1 MGIMFLSV
9 FTVFLP
15 VETCDAAGDTLHVG
29 SGQTYSTIQAAIN
42 GANESDTVYVHSG
55 TYNENIVINKTITL
69 TGEGS
74 EITSI
79 QGSGDYSITVTASN
93 VVISGFTIK
102 SDGGSFACVYLN
114 SVTNCE
120 ISNNIIKNGGNCV
133 HLVGSNSNIIKDN
146 TIEDNNVGV
155 YLSNSDSNT
164 IRDNY
169 IQNNNAYGVSLS
181 SSSNDN
187 DIYLNHLSDNMLS
200 NARDLSSNSW
210 DYNNQGNYWDD
221 YNDYDDNDDDIG
233 DSPYVIDGNSQD
245 DYPLGIFLNQ
255 EPVASIISI
264 TPNPS
269 TEGQTVSFN
278 GHGTDDGSIINWE
291 WRSNLDGKFASQE
304 DPSYSGLSVGIHTIS
319 FRVQDDASSWSAFA
333 YADSTLVIEAQ
344 SNQNQKPTATIV
356 TISPTAATYGE
367 SIYFHGLGQ
376 DTDGTVE
383 TFSWRSSKDGVI
395 SSESTFSKS
404 DLSVGTH
411 TIYFKVQDNDG
422 EWSSEQSASIE
433 IIEDSSPGNQPPV
446 ADAGGPY
453 TGYTNVSIT
462 FDASGSY
469 DSDID
474 DSISS
479 YEWTFGDGCNGN
491 GESHGHTYTSEG
503 NFIVTLTVTDSH
515 GSQTS
520 ETTYAYITVATGG
533 GNGNDGN
540 TSSSDEENGKNDED
554 EEGLPWF
561 IIIIAVMVGMVLLI
575 VILFKAWYL

>member
-29 SGQTYSTIQAAIN
+29 SGQIYSTIQAAIN
-42 GANESDTVYVHSG
+42 DANESDTVYVHSD
-55 TYNENIVINKTITL
+55 TYNENIVINKTITI

-74 EITSI
+74 GSTSI
-79 QGSGDYSITVTASN
+79 QGGGDHSITVTASN
-93 VVISGFTIK
+93 VMISGFTIK

-120 ISNNIIKNGGNCV
+120 ISNNIIKNGGNCI

-146 TIEDNNVGV
+146 IIEDNNVGV

-164 IRDNY
+164 IRNNY

-181 SSSNDN
+181 SSSNNN
-187 DIYLNHLSDNMLS
+187 DIYLNRLLDNLLS

-221 YNDYDDNDDDIG
+221 YNDYDSNDDSIG
-233 DSPYVIDGNSQD
+233 DNPYVIDADSQD
-245 DYPLGIFLNQ
+245 NYPKGIFLNQ

-264 TPNPS
+264 TPNPA

-304 DPSYSGLSVGIHTIS
+304 DPSYSGLSVGTHTIS
-319 FRVQDDASSWSAFA
+319 FRVQDDASTWSAYA

-344 SNQNQKPTATIV
+344 SSHNQKPTATIV
-356 TISPTAATYGE
+356 NPDPATKTTYKYGE
-367 SIYFHGLGQ
+367 TVEFRGYGQ
-376 DTDGTVE
+376 DSDGIVNGW
-383 TFSWRSSKDGVI
+383 SWRSVPTGI
-395 SSESTFSKS
+395 SSDSKVFTKNNIP
-404 DLSVGTH
+404 LGGYTV
-411 TIYFKVQDNDG
+411 YFKVKDDDG
-422 EWSSEQSASIE
+422 EWSSEKSATIE
-433 IIEDSSPGNQPPV
+433 IIEEPSPDNTPPV
-446 ADAGGPY
+446 ADSGGPY
-453 TGYTNVSIT
+453 SGITNQTIT
-462 FDASGSY
+462 FDASSSY
-469 DSDID
+469 DSDIG

-491 GESHGHTYTSEG
+491 GVSHSHTYSSEG
-503 NFIVTLTVTDSH
+503 RYNVTLTVTDSH

-520 ETTYAYITVATGG
+520 ETTYADITVATGG
-533 GNGNDGN
+533 GNGGN
-540 TSSSDEENGKNDED
+540 TGNDDEENNENDENKGIPGF
-554 EEGLPWF
+554 EF
-561 IIIIAVMVGMVLLI
+561 FF
-575 VILFKAWYL
+575 VILGLIIMITWRKQKK